1 MASIGGFCAGER
13 EVVDH
18 QRLSGLGYCFSASLP
33 PYLATAAID
42 ALDRLDQSPEL
53 AQKVTHNAAH
63 MRQLLQRI
71 PGLKVPHSFNLLVGL
86 CPEIWTFRT
95 HSVFCSTQPPC
106 CRLLARLKLCYQT
119 EFGSL
124 HIAFKSEASQDV

>member
-1 MASIGGFCAGER
+1 MSAGNSMASIGGFCAGER

-42 ALDRLDQSPEL
+42 ALDRLDHNPGL

-63 MRQLLQRI
+63 MRQLLQQI
-71 PGLKVPHSFNLLVGL
+71 PGLQVCHSSNPLVDL
-86 CPEIWTFRT
+86 C
-95 HSVFCSTQPPC
+95 
-106 CRLLARLKLCYQT
+106 LKLCT
-119 EFGSL
+119 G
-124 HIAFKSEASQDV
+124 

>member
-42 ALDRLDQSPEL
+42 ALDRLDQNPGL

-63 MRQLLQRI
+63 MRQLLQQI
-71 PGLKVPHSFNLLVGL
+71 PGLQVCHSSNTLVGL
-86 CPEIWTFRT
+86 CRKLSCVVRHTA
-95 HSVFCSTQPPC
+95 
-106 CRLLARLKLCYQT
+106 LL
-119 EFGSL
+119 SP
-124 HIAFKSEASQDV
+124 I